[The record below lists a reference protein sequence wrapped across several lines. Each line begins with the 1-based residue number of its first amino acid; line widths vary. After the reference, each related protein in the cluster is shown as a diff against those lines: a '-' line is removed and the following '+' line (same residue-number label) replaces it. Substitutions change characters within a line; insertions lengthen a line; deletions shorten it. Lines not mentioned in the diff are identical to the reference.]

1 MKLRVET
8 VLGLM
13 NSATKEFFGALAS
26 WIVMEAV
33 GKASDKAALISIYT
47 IGFRV
52 PLNGSIRATK

>member
-47 IGFRV
+47 IGF
-52 PLNGSIRATK
+52 